1 MWTVINLKKEK
12 AYKFRRT
19 FREYVAF
26 VIWIFAILQLFFIDF
41 YTYFHRLV
49 PPEYNQIFD
58 ITFLTFIFITISV
71 FTIKD
76 KRNIYK
82 TILYTLFYPFLLI
95 LPTILKIVLKPLFIF
110 GIFLTYFNS
119 SWKEK
124 IISMCS
130 TILLIVFY
138 SLIFS
143 SNSKIIITISIVGV
157 IVYIA
162 NHFIMIFYK
171 TFKINP
177 PLKASTYVL
186 IKIWNKIKYQ
196 FLLKENLIPLKDV
209 PKNPSNNDST
219 PQKEET
225 RIMSISILVGI
236 NQFFLFLK
244 SKLTLIKERRI
255 ILLYP
260 VLSLLLTILITVFS
274 FAFIVLGL
282 HKLNSSAYYL
292 STTPMVSDFLYYST
306 NTLFHINT
314 PQFYPISFTAKLFFV
329 IESFL
334 GVLILIFLVSFIV
347 IVQRGRYDELIEG
360 ILIISDRFSNEAEIQ
375 LFEDYKVN
383 MKEAFAIIDKSSIKE
398 FQNIIYHFSSNAQ
411 FKTSI
416 ETYDLLISG
425 EEILKN
431 GNIKQAELKI
441 SEAYVKDKYSP
452 YTLYCMGL
460 IAGEKSNYIDM
471 MKFFNK
477 AISIDDSMAKK
488 IDSVKYKHFNLLYNN
503 GVSHYN
509 KYLGFLNDKTKN
521 SESSLTS
528 CIEYFIKALI
538 IKNDYM
544 ANRLIAISYKLLSDI
559 KKQLVD
565 LNAALETPNKEILA
579 YIDLGYYYQEQEE
592 YLKAS
597 EFFKNGVEFEAKNEE
612 CLIRYAECLDLAD
625 RKEEAIV
632 AYKAAIKKSPKERA
646 ASFNLGLLLFKKAN
660 ECEDN
665 EVERNRY
672 MNEAIRYFIKTY
684 RIDPN
689 IKEVYD
695 LLGTLLLQLE
705 KYGKAKKYLEIGSK
719 YFPHSSSI
727 WQNLSY
733 CYNKLG
739 KENDAEEAYKKSES
753 LKGETD

>member
-130 TILLIVFY
+130 TILLIVFC

-196 FLLKENLIPLKDV
+196 FLLKENLTPLKGV

-260 VLSLLLTILITVFS
+260 VLALLLTILITVFS

-292 STTPMVSDFLYYST
+292 SSTPMVSDFLYYST

-314 PQFYPISFTAKLFFV
+314 PQFYPISITAKLFFV

-334 GVLILIFLVSFIV
+334 GVLILIFLVSFIF

-398 FQNIIYHFSSNAQ
+398 FQNIIYHFSSNVE

-509 KYLGFLNDKTKN
+509 KYLGFLNDETKN

-528 CIEYFIKALI
+528 CIEYFMKALI

-544 ANRLIAISYKLLSDI
+544 ANRLIAISYKLLSDK
-559 KKQLVD
+559 KKQLVY
-565 LNAALETPNKEILA
+565 LNAALEAPNKEIIA
-579 YIDLGYYYQEQEE
+579 YIDLGYYYQEQKE

-612 CLIRYAECLDLAD
+612 CLIRYAESLDLAD
-625 RKEEAIV
+625 RKEEAIEAYRV
-632 AYKAAIKKSPKERA
+632 AFKRNPKEVA
-646 ASFNLGLLLFKKAN
+646 IPFNLGLLLFKKAN
-660 ECEDN
+660 ELN
-665 EVERNRY
+665 ENDIQRKQF
-672 MNEAIRYFIKTY
+672 MNDAAYYFIKAY
-684 RIDPN
+684 RIDPT
-689 IKEVYD
+689 IREIYD

-705 KYGKAKKYLEIGSK
+705 KYRKAKKYLEIGIK
-719 YFPHSSSI
+719 FFPDSSSI
-727 WQNLSY
+727 WQNLSFY
-733 CYNKLG
+733 YNKLG
-739 KENDAEEAYKKSES
+739 REEDAEEAYKKSES
-753 LKGETD
+753 FKSETD